1 MQTPLACVGWVSASV
16 YREALSMYRLLLFL
30 TCLGMP
36 SAQSQPQLR
45 LELGFHTGHV
55 KSMATDS
62 AERYLV
68 TASDDKTVRLWD
80 VAPGRPSSVLPP
92 ASSDTDE
99 GKMYAADIPPDGA
112 TIAAAGWT
120 GAETHSIY
128 IFDRAS

>member
-1 MQTPLACVGWVSASV
+1 MPLACAVRVSASV
-16 YREALSMYRLLLFL
+16 YREAFWMYRFLLFL
-30 TCLGMP
+30 TCLGML

-80 VAPGRPSSVLPP
+80 VATGRPSSVLRPP
-92 ASSDTDE
+92 IGDTDE
-99 GKMYAADIPPDGA
+99 GKMYAADITPDGA
-112 TIAAAGWT
+112 TIAAGGWT
-120 GAETHSIY
+120 GA
-128 IFDRAS
+128 